1 MKQLLNTL
9 ISYIITIPFMKKPFQ
24 DLRHPQKSYSMK
36 NAMNLYINLD
46 RHNQHYIGA
55 WFLQPLKEE
64 ADDDQTGSASTERK
78 SALPRS
84 EDEQYI
90 PKTSTS
96 SPRMPL
102 VGKNETILLY
112 LHGNAETR
120 AQWHR
125 RELYHIFQKMGYYVL
140 AIDYRCYG
148 DSSKLRNPTQTSM
161 VEDGL
166 AAFEWIE
173 SNADPDANI
182 FLWGHR

>member
-24 DLRHPQKSYSMK
+24 DLRHPQMSYSMK
-36 NAMNLYINLD
+36 NAMNLNINLD
-46 RHNQHYIGA
+46 RHNQHHIGA
-55 WFLQPLKEE
+55 WFLQPLK
-64 ADDDQTGSASTERK
+64 DHHDDQL
-78 SALPRS
+78 LPRS

-90 PKTSTS
+90 PKTSS

-102 VGKNETILLY
+102 VGKNETIFLY

-125 RELYHIFQKMGYYVL
+125 RELYQIFQKMGCYVL

-182 FLWGHR
+182 FIWGHR